1 MVRKVIPEFTVEAV
15 RITHAKHSGEYCSMK
30 RLFPAVIGFGAI
42 LLLGGCTTPWV
53 TNTPRSAIEQYLVA
67 STIEHAIGNLDFSKY
82 SGRKAIFDYDYFAPQ
97 VDKQY
102 VQGILEMQVSK
113 FDIIITRR
121 NEEADIIIQPLCGVL
136 GTDYSKFLIGT
147 PEVPI
152 PVPDTSVSFAIPE
165 IPIFSKYTRIAYGR
179 FAFNIFEA
187 KTRKPLEAFS
197 GVNSS
202 ASYNNWIVL
211 LIPFST
217 HTMDMENSHD
227 LNTQVDFFE

>member
-1 MVRKVIPEFTVEAV
+1 MRGLLSVAFGLVA
-15 RITHAKHSGEYCSMK
+15 AL
-30 RLFPAVIGFGAI
+30 LF
-42 LLLGGCTTPWV
+42 GGCTTPWV

-82 SGRKAIFDYDYFAPQ
+82 SGKKAFIDYDYFAPQ

-113 FDIIITRR
+113 FDIVITRKT
-121 NEEADIIIQPLCGVL
+121 EEAEIIIQPLCGVL

-165 IPIFSKYTRIAYGR
+165 IPIFSKYTRVAYGR

-187 KTRKPLEAFS
+187 KERKPLEAYS
-197 GVNSS
+197 GINAS
-202 ASYNNWIVL
+202 ASYNNWIIL

-217 HTMDMENSHD
+217 HNMNMENSHESD
-227 LNTQVDFFE
+227 TKVDFFE

>member
-1 MVRKVIPEFTVEAV
+1 
-15 RITHAKHSGEYCSMK
+15 MK
-30 RLFPAVIGFGAI
+30 CLFSAAFGFWGVI
-42 LLLGGCTTPWV
+42 LLLSGCTTPWV
-53 TNTPRSAIEQYLVA
+53 TNTSRSAIEQYLIA
-67 STIEHAIGNLDFSKY
+67 STVEHAIGNLDFSKY
-82 SGRKAIFDYDYFAPQ
+82 SGKKVFFDYDYFAPQ

-113 FDIIITRR
+113 FDIIITRKT
-121 NEEADIIIQPLCGVL
+121 EEADIIIQPLCGVL
-136 GTDYSKFLIGT
+136 GTDYSKFFIGT
-147 PEVPI
+147 PQVPI
-152 PVPDTSVSFAIPE
+152 PVPDTSVSFAVPE

-187 KTRKPLEAFS
+187 KDRKPLEVLAD
-197 GVNSS
+197 VNSS